1 MTNKKKNLYFVIDY
15 PKEVNLDYVRNT
27 GANLILRKPEN
38 SSINE
43 LIKFQKNCS
52 SRGIELYIGNNIKI
66 LFRLKTNKL
75 YLSAYNKKNYNHLKT
90 INSKIQIIGGAHNM
104 REIKEKIRQGC
115 RTIILS
121 RLFKTRYKNKKG
133 FLGTIKFNL
142 LARKFKKEFIALGGI
157 NNKNFDQIKL
167 LNVSGVAMS
176 SDKKKAGNY
185 LPAFYKN

>member
-1 MTNKKKNLYFVIDY
+1 
-15 PKEVNLDYVRNT
+15 
-27 GANLILRKPEN
+27 
-38 SSINE
+38 
-43 LIKFQKNCS
+43 
-52 SRGIELYIGNNIKI
+52 
-66 LFRLKTNKL
+66 
-75 YLSAYNKKNYNHLKT
+75 
-90 INSKIQIIGGAHNM
+90 M